1 MKTKRI
7 LSLALAGT
15 FIFANANATDVIEYT
30 QKSSALVSTRNTS
43 TIYISDR
50 RELADGLT
58 GGVLSMETG
67 GSLLTI
73 NPENLDS
80 EEQELI
86 NNAENIYILGGTS
99 RISEDF
105 ENLANFRGRFSGSD
119 RFETAVNVAEELGT
133 DRPLTI
139 VNGINYVDA
148 ITSTPMSALENRNIL
163 LVESNNIPQSTR
175 NYLETYAYGQ
185 DVLFVGGLNSISK
198 EVKDEI
204 LQITGNDIDSQ
215 SVTLAGDNRYQT
227 SLEIAKR
234 AEYGSDLLL
243 VDGSNYEMAIN
254 SANLGDVIPT
264 CLLVNAENAE
274 SLIENYKESH
284 APNQLY
290 SIGSYKDYVVNQA
303 PVEVA
308 PQPAPSEPSGNVEP
322 EPVAPVNKV
331 QRFID
336 SALAMEGYAYSQS
349 SRMSPGYA
357 DCSSLVLKALINSG
371 LTTDKSTNLT
381 SSSIYSDSRF
391 TRISFSQMKPGDILH
406 SPGHLAIFMGNGKVF
421 EAKTWGVPAGYGSY
435 AYRGWDSVFRIS
447 GI

>member
-1 MKTKRI
+1 
-7 LSLALAGT
+7 
-15 FIFANANATDVIEYT
+15 
-30 QKSSALVSTRNTS
+30 

-175 NYLETYAYGQ
+175 
-185 DVLFVGGLNSISK
+185 
-198 EVKDEI
+198 
-204 LQITGNDIDSQ
+204 
-215 SVTLAGDNRYQT
+215 
-227 SLEIAKR
+227 
-234 AEYGSDLLL
+234 
-243 VDGSNYEMAIN
+243 
-254 SANLGDVIPT
+254 
-264 CLLVNAENAE
+264 
-274 SLIENYKESH
+274 
-284 APNQLY
+284 
-290 SIGSYKDYVVNQA
+290 
-303 PVEVA
+303 
-308 PQPAPSEPSGNVEP
+308 
-322 EPVAPVNKV
+322 
-331 QRFID
+331 
-336 SALAMEGYAYSQS
+336 
-349 SRMSPGYA
+349 
-357 DCSSLVLKALINSG
+357 
-371 LTTDKSTNLT
+371 
-381 SSSIYSDSRF
+381 
-391 TRISFSQMKPGDILH
+391 
-406 SPGHLAIFMGNGKVF
+406 
-421 EAKTWGVPAGYGSY
+421 
-435 AYRGWDSVFRIS
+435 
-447 GI
+447 